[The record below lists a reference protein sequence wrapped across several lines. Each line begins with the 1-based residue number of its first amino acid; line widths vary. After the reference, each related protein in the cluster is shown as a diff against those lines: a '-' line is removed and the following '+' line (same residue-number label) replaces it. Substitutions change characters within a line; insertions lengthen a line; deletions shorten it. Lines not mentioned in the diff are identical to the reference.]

1 MLTNQSRD
9 RLLHRFFSEQERH
22 LQLCS
27 PSTDNVMDEVAE
39 RFVKWFQTHG
49 SQHASIGLTDF
60 PGMGR
65 GAVALDDI
73 AVGDVAKDL

>member
-1 MLTNQSRD
+1 
-9 RLLHRFFSEQERH
+9 
-22 LQLCS
+22 
-27 PSTDNVMDEVAE
+27 MDTTAE
-39 RFVKWFQTHG
+39 HFVEWFKAHG

-73 AVGDVAKDL
+73 AVRSVAASGDTCLLC